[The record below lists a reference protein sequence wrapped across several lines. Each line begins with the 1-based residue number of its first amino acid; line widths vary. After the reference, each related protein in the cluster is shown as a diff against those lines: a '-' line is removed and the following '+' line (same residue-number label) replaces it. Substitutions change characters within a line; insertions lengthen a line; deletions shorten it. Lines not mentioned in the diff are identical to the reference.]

1 MCSSSFTHRYLSL
14 IASPFP
20 IFDCGLLPCS
30 SCRTSRP
37 QRARWW
43 FWSAGSVEALPSRSN
58 GTGRG
63 TRFWT
68 HPISGFY
75 KKVRHFQAWRSLV
88 TFRRVLTDSLRFFS
102 PLLRWLNTSE
112 PRSAAE
118 AGTLPQALAATF
130 MFNTSRLNK
139 QWTGS
144 FVWGFNLDFVMTT
157 LYRCSQKGVPS
168 INNVKSHISH
178 LYDSMFNSGCE
189 SERHPQTS
197 VCLSAS
203 LSSTLCSSDSSVYL
217 R

>member
-14 IASPFP
+14 IAFPFP
-20 IFDCGLLPCS
+20 IFNCGLLPCS
-30 SCRTSRP
+30 SCRTPGR

-68 HPISGFY
+68 RPISGFY
-75 KKVRHFQAWRSLV
+75 KKVRHSQAWRSSE
-88 TFRRVLTDSLRFFS
+88 TFRRVLTDSLLLFFFPP

-112 PRSAAE
+112 PRSAGE

-130 MFNTSRLNK
+130 MFDTFRLNK

-144 FVWGFNLDFVMTT
+144 FVWGLNLDFVMTT
-157 LYRCSQKGVPS
+157 SYHCSQKGVPS

-178 LYDSMFNSGCE
+178 LCGSMFKAGCE

-197 VCLSAS
+197 VC
-203 LSSTLCSSDSSVYL
+203 
-217 R
+217 